1 MRTSLPLRKK
11 LFPILLLFT
20 ALAKS
25 PLSAFAMGGGVSP
38 KGPVAPMKREEIITS
53 VSLFLFLFTVLALL
67 HAAEIAITTLYP
79 WKVREFAEEEQKQGK
94 ERGVFKIL
102 NEDITRVLTA
112 ILVTSTTFSIYGESD
127 LYSHVRRMFIT
138 IFRVFLLEGI
148 DVTLSCVSMDF
159 MIQYTLLTAL

>member
-1 MRTSLPLRKK
+1 M
-11 LFPILLLFT
+11 
-20 ALAKS
+20 
-25 PLSAFAMGGGVSP
+25 
-38 KGPVAPMKREEIITS
+38 
-53 VSLFLFLFTVLALL
+53 
-67 HAAEIAITTLYP
+67 
-79 WKVREFAEEEQKQGK
+79 
-94 ERGVFKIL
+94 FKIL

-127 LYSHVRRMFIT
+127 LYSHVGRMFIT